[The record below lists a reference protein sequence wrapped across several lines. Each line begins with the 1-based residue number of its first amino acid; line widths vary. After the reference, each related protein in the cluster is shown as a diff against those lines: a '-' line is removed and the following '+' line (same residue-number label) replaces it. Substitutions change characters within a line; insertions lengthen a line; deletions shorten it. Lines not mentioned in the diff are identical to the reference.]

1 MGRFV
6 SQTRG
11 GITRCDYAQSG
22 AALSHEK
29 CSPAPNS
36 MSYGLKLYRSVQ
48 DAIAHLFI
56 GCTSVDFSFARSYGD
71 VLYSYKLQVAL
82 TSLFYFIF
90 KCAPKHS
97 LRTGHKNVVSKF
109 QRLTLQIALRR
120 PFPLFQSGPGWPSS
134 HEGENITFHTRM
146 SLSDGYGCLFQGTS

>member
-1 MGRFV
+1 MLSLLYCTTVAPKGRVIACLGRFV

-11 GITRCDYAQSG
+11 GITRCNYAQSG

-36 MSYGLKLYRSVQ
+36 MSDGLKNYRSVR

-56 GCTSVDFSFARSYGD
+56 GCTSVGFSFTRSYGD

-82 TSLFYFIF
+82 TSL
-90 KCAPKHS
+90 
-97 LRTGHKNVVSKF
+97 L
-109 QRLTLQIALRR
+109 
-120 PFPLFQSGPGWPSS
+120 LF
-134 HEGENITFHTRM
+134 F
-146 SLSDGYGCLFQGTS
+146 